1 MLILSIVVS
10 LAAGFVPLGGLCSFQ
25 RTFFFFPFFLLGY
38 LVHQEDLWGKI
49 RSLRKTITIPIILVY
64 FTIICF
70 IPNFPDSML
79 TGSFYYMSGLAD
91 WRVMFGLRAFAYLWT
106 LPLTICVLSVIPDIK
121 FFQKNG
127 KDTMF
132 YLLYHPF
139 FIWIIKQLIIKYNLP
154 TNIGA
159 IILYMIANM
168 FIMYWLNKVT
178 LFRFLTKPFSIFKN
192 KKNVG

>member
-1 MLILSIVVS
+1 
-10 LAAGFVPLGGLCSFQ
+10 
-25 RTFFFFPFFLLGY
+25 
-38 LVHQEDLWGKI
+38 
-49 RSLRKTITIPIILVY
+49 
-64 FTIICF
+64 
-70 IPNFPDSML
+70 
-79 TGSFYYMSGLAD
+79 
-91 WRVMFGLRAFAYLWT
+91 
-106 LPLTICVLSVIPDIK
+106 
-121 FFQKNG
+121 
-127 KDTMF
+127 MF